1 MGLEALV
8 FDIPSPFVWKKN
20 YFFLFQ
26 PWPKNLKKPFPA
38 LAHVAALSSVV
49 AVAFERWRTFLRRQ
63 RRRGERGDG
72 VAGDGDDGDGDD
84 GDGDDGD
91 GDDVALFLAFQVELL
106 KC

>member
-1 MGLEALV
+1 M
-8 FDIPSPFVWKKN
+8 
-20 YFFLFQ
+20 
-26 PWPKNLKKPFPA
+26 
-38 LAHVAALSSVV
+38 VV
-49 AVAFERWRTFLRRQ
+49 DAFERWQTFLRRQ